1 MTKDSTVSDFIPSLI
16 AGTISGIIFV
26 VSAMALAAL
35 IFTGPLSSYLPQG
48 IGILLVGSI
57 IFALFSA
64 LTATYPLILSAPQ
77 DIPIAILAL
86 MAVSIGADINGQMVA
101 EEAFQ
106 FIFVAIGVTS
116 VLVGLFFWILG
127 RFRLGK
133 LVRFIPFPVVGGF
146 LAGTG
151 WLIVKFSFTM
161 MTDMDLTL
169 VNLEHFIESDILF
182 QWFPGLVFAVVM
194 LLAGR
199 RFSHYLL
206 TPGILTGSIILFYG
220 IMFAQGFTFGELEN
234 RGFLLGP
241 FPEGG
246 LFPGFPFQYVPD
258 FRWDLFL
265 VHLPAI
271 ATMMI
276 LSAISV
282 LFNYSG
288 LELIVKE
295 DFDLDKELRLTG
307 YSNILAGMAGTPAG
321 YLTLS
326 ETSLAYNIGSRSRL
340 PSIIVAVFCGIALLI
355 GAQALS
361 IFPKVVLGGLLL
373 NLGLEFLVEWL
384 VDTWK
389 RLHKSDYL
397 VIVLILIVIGTVGF
411 LEGIV
416 IGLLMSIALF
426 VINYSKVEV
435 VKYELTGKTFNSNV
449 ERSEY
454 LRKILDDNGDQI
466 FILPL
471 QGFIFFGTANKLLQ
485 RVLYRIESDTS
496 NSMKYLLSDFRQ
508 VTGMDSSAVNSFNK
522 LKIMAENHKFQVLLC
537 GLNQDI
543 NEQLLIEGLIPDDSN
558 LIQIFVDLDH
568 GLEWCE
574 EQIIQTVLKDSN
586 AVDGIR
592 DNSVFR
598 IMLNDISEYL
608 EEQDVLADTV
618 IIEQGKNPG
627 GIYFLESGHIT
638 VKLDSGQG
646 KQIRLKTLGPGTVVG
661 EVSLYLG
668 SKASASVVTNVDCR
682 INYLSKEN
690 FKKMNLEAPEKIT
703 KLHTYVVKLLS
714 DRLAES
720 NATIRALL
728 R

>member
-35 IFTGPLSSYLPQG
+35 IFTGPLSPYLPQG

-116 VLVGLFFWILG
+116 VLVGLIYWILG

-169 VNLEHFIESDILF
+169 VNLEHFIESHILF

-220 IMFAQGFTFGELEN
+220 IMFTQGFTFGELEN
-234 RGFLLGP
+234 KGFLLGP

-288 LELIVKE
+288 LELNVKE

-307 YSNILAGMAGTPAG
+307 YSNILAGIAGTPAG

-340 PSIIVAVFCGIALLI
+340 PSLIVAIFCGIALLV
-355 GAQALS
+355 GAQILS
-361 IFPKVVLGGLLL
+361 IFPKVILGGLLL

-485 RVLYRIESDTS
+485 RVLDRIENDTR

-537 GLNQDI
+537 GLDQDI

-558 LIQIFVDLDH
+558 LIQTFVDLDH

-574 EQIIQTVLKDSN
+574 EKIIQTVLKDSG
-586 AVDGIR
+586 DLDSLR
-592 DNSVFR
+592 DNSQFR
-598 IMLNDISEYL
+598 NMLSDISEYL
-608 EEQDVLADTV
+608 EEQDVPADMV
-618 IIEQGKNPG
+618 IIEQGEKAG
-627 GIYFLESGHIT
+627 GIYFLESGHFT
-638 VKLDSGQG
+638 VRLDSGKG
-646 KQIRLKTLGPGTVVG
+646 EQIRLKTLGPGTVVG

-668 SKASASVVTNVDCR
+668 SKASASVVTDVDCR
-682 INYLSKEN
+682 IYYLSKEN
-690 FKKMNLEAPEKIT
+690 FKKLQLKAPEKT
-703 KLHTYVVKLLS
+703 TMLHSYVVKLLS

-720 NATIRALL
+720 NATIQALL

>member
-86 MAVSIGADINGQMVA
+86 MAVSIGAGINGQMVA

-169 VNLEHFIESDILF
+169 VNLEHFIESDIFF

-220 IMFAQGFTFGELEN
+220 IMFAQGCTFGELEN

-307 YSNILAGMAGTPAG
+307 YSNILAGIAGTPAG
-321 YLTLS
+321 YLTLN
-326 ETSLAYNIGSRSRL
+326 ETSLAYNLGSRSRL

-361 IFPKVVLGGLLL
+361 IFPKVILGGLLL

-485 RVLYRIESDTS
+485 RVRDRIESDTS

-522 LKIMAENHKFQVLLC
+522 LKIMAENHQFEILLC
-537 GLNQDI
+537 GLDQDI
-543 NEQLLIEGLIPDDSN
+543 NEQLKIEGLIPDDSN
-558 LIQIFVDLDH
+558 IIQTFVDLDH

-574 EQIIQTVLKDSN
+574 EQIIQTVLKDSG
-586 AVDGIR
+586 DLDRLR
-592 DNSVFR
+592 DNSQFR
-598 IMLNDISEYL
+598 NMLSDISEYL
-608 EEQDVLADTV
+608 EEQDVSEDMV
-618 IIEQGKNPG
+618 IIEQGKKAG
-627 GIYFLESGHIT
+627 GIYFLESGHFT
-638 VKLDSGQG
+638 VRLDSGKG
-646 KQIRLKTLGPGTVVG
+646 EQIRLKTLGPGTVVG

-668 SKASASVVTNVDCR
+668 SEASASVVTDVDCR
-682 INYLSKEN
+682 IYYLSKEN
-690 FKKMNLEAPEKIT
+690 FKKLQLEAPEKT
-703 KLHTYVVKLLS
+703 TMLHSYVVKLLS

-720 NATIRALL
+720 NATIQALL

>member
-35 IFTGPLSSYLPQG
+35 IFTGPLSPYLPQG

-220 IMFAQGFTFGELEN
+220 IMFTQGFTFGELEN

-307 YSNILAGMAGTPAG
+307 YSNILAGIAGTPAG

-340 PSIIVAVFCGIALLI
+340 PSLIVAIFCGIALLV
-355 GAQALS
+355 GAQILS
-361 IFPKVVLGGLLL
+361 IFPKVILGGLLL

-485 RVLYRIESDTS
+485 RVLDRIENDTR

-537 GLNQDI
+537 GLDQDI

-558 LIQIFVDLDH
+558 LIQTFVDLDH

-574 EQIIQTVLKDSN
+574 EKIIQTVLKDSG
-586 AVDGIR
+586 DLDSLR
-592 DNSVFR
+592 DNSQFR
-598 IMLNDISEYL
+598 NMLSDISEYL
-608 EEQDVLADTV
+608 EEQDVPADMV
-618 IIEQGKNPG
+618 IIEQGKKAG
-627 GIYFLESGHIT
+627 GIYFLESGHFT
-638 VKLDSGQG
+638 VRLDSGKG
-646 KQIRLKTLGPGTVVG
+646 EQIRLKTLGPGTVVG

-668 SKASASVVTNVDCR
+668 SKASASVVTDVDCR
-682 INYLSKEN
+682 IYYLSKEN
-690 FKKMNLEAPEKIT
+690 FKKLQLKAPEKT
-703 KLHTYVVKLLS
+703 TMLHSYVVKLLS

-720 NATIRALL
+720 NATIQALL

>member
-86 MAVSIGADINGQMVA
+86 MAVSIGAGINGQMVA

-246 LFPGFPFQYVPD
+246 LFPGFPFEYVPD

-307 YSNILAGMAGTPAG
+307 YSNILAGIAGAPAG
-321 YLTLS
+321 YLTLN

-340 PSIIVAVFCGIALLI
+340 PSIIVAVFCGITLLI

-361 IFPKVVLGGLLL
+361 IFPKVILGGLLL

-485 RVLYRIESDTS
+485 RVLDRIESDTS

-522 LKIMAENHKFQVLLC
+522 LKIMAENHQFHILLC
-537 GLNQDI
+537 GLDQDI
-543 NEQLLIEGLIPDDSN
+543 NEQLLIEGIIPDDSN
-558 LIQIFVDLDH
+558 IIQTFVDLDH

-574 EQIIQTVLKDSN
+574 EQIIQTVLKDSG
-586 AVDGIR
+586 DLDRLR
-592 DNSVFR
+592 DNSQFR
-598 IMLNDISEYL
+598 NMLSDISEYL
-608 EEQDVLADTV
+608 EEQDVPADMV
-618 IIEQGKNPG
+618 IIEQGKKAG
-627 GIYFLESGHIT
+627 GIYFLESGHFT
-638 VKLDSGQG
+638 VRLDSGKG
-646 KQIRLKTLGPGTVVG
+646 EQIRLKTLGPGTVVG

-668 SKASASVVTNVDCR
+668 SEASASVVTDVDCR
-682 INYLSKEN
+682 IYYLSKEN
-690 FKKMNLEAPEKIT
+690 FKKLQLEAPEKIT
-703 KLHTYVVKLLS
+703 ILHSFVVKLLS

-720 NATIRALL
+720 NATIQALL

>member
-86 MAVSIGADINGQMVA
+86 MAVSIGAGINGQMVA

-161 MTDMDLTL
+161 MTDIDLTL
-169 VNLEHFIESDILF
+169 VNLEHFIESDIFF

-246 LFPGFPFQYVPD
+246 LFPGFPFEYVPD

-307 YSNILAGMAGTPAG
+307 YSNILAGIAGAPAG
-321 YLTLS
+321 YLTLN

-340 PSIIVAVFCGIALLI
+340 PSIIVAVFCGITLLI

-361 IFPKVVLGGLLL
+361 IFPKVILGGLLL

-485 RVLYRIESDTS
+485 RVLDRIESDTS

-522 LKIMAENHKFQVLLC
+522 LKIMAENHQFHILLC
-537 GLNQDI
+537 GLDQDI
-543 NEQLLIEGLIPDDSN
+543 NEQLLIEGIIPDDSN
-558 LIQIFVDLDH
+558 IIQTFVDLDH

-574 EQIIQTVLKDSN
+574 EQIIQTVLKDSG
-586 AVDGIR
+586 DLDRLR
-592 DNSVFR
+592 DNSQFR
-598 IMLNDISEYL
+598 NMLSDISEYL
-608 EEQDVLADTV
+608 EEQDVSEDMV
-618 IIEQGKNPG
+618 IIEQGKKAG
-627 GIYFLESGHIT
+627 GIYFLESGHFT
-638 VKLDSGQG
+638 VRLDSGKG
-646 KQIRLKTLGPGTVVG
+646 EQIRLKTLGPGTVVG

-668 SKASASVVTNVDCR
+668 SEASASVVTDVDCR
-682 INYLSKEN
+682 IYYLSKEN
-690 FKKMNLEAPEKIT
+690 FKKMQLEAPEKT
-703 KLHTYVVKLLS
+703 TMLHSYVVKLLS

-720 NATIRALL
+720 NATIQALL

>member
-26 VSAMALAAL
+26 VSAVALAAL

-86 MAVSIGADINGQMVA
+86 MAVSIGAGINGQMVA

-161 MTDMDLTL
+161 MTDIDLTL

-220 IMFAQGFTFGELEN
+220 LMFSQGFTFGELEN

-246 LFPGFPFQYVPD
+246 LFPGFPFEYVPD

-307 YSNILAGMAGTPAG
+307 YSNILVGIAGAPAG
-321 YLTLS
+321 YLTLN
-326 ETSLAYNIGSRSRL
+326 ETSLAYNLGSRSRL

-361 IFPKVVLGGLLL
+361 IFPKVILGGLLL

-416 IGLLMSIALF
+416 IGLLMSIVLF

-485 RVLYRIESDTS
+485 RVLDRIESDTR

-522 LKIMAENHKFQVLLC
+522 LKIMAENHQFHILLC
-537 GLNQDI
+537 GLDQDI

-558 LIQIFVDLDH
+558 IIQTFVDLDH

-574 EQIIQTVLKDSN
+574 EQIIQTVLKDSG
-586 AVDGIR
+586 DLDRLR
-592 DNSVFR
+592 DNSQFR
-598 IMLNDISEYL
+598 NMLSDISEYL
-608 EEQDVLADTV
+608 EEQDVSEDMV
-618 IIEQGKNPG
+618 IIEQGKKAG
-627 GIYFLESGHIT
+627 GIYFLESGHFT
-638 VKLDSGQG
+638 VRLDSGKG
-646 KQIRLKTLGPGTVVG
+646 EQIRLKTLGPGTVVG

-668 SKASASVVTNVDCR
+668 SEASASVVTDVDCR
-682 INYLSKEN
+682 IYYLSKEN
-690 FKKMNLEAPEKIT
+690 FKKMQLEAPEKT
-703 KLHTYVVKLLS
+703 TMLHSYVVKLLS

-720 NATIRALL
+720 NATIQALL

>member
-86 MAVSIGADINGQMVA
+86 MAVSIGAGINGQMVA

-127 RFRLGK
+127 HFRLGK

-161 MTDMDLTL
+161 MTDIDLTL
-169 VNLEHFIESDILF
+169 VNLEHFIESDIFF

-246 LFPGFPFQYVPD
+246 LFPGFPFEYVPD

-307 YSNILAGMAGTPAG
+307 YSNILVGIAGAPAG
-321 YLTLS
+321 YLTLN
-326 ETSLAYNIGSRSRL
+326 ETSLAYNLGSRSRL
-340 PSIIVAVFCGIALLI
+340 PSIIVAVFCGITLLI

-361 IFPKVVLGGLLL
+361 IFPKVILGGLLL

-485 RVLYRIESDTS
+485 RVLDRIESDTS

-522 LKIMAENHKFQVLLC
+522 LKIMAENHQFHILLC
-537 GLNQDI
+537 GLDQDI

-558 LIQIFVDLDH
+558 TIQTFVDLDH

-574 EQIIQTVLKDSN
+574 EQIIQTVLKDSG
-586 AVDGIR
+586 DLDRLR
-592 DNSVFR
+592 DNSQFR
-598 IMLNDISEYL
+598 NMLSDISEYL
-608 EEQDVLADTV
+608 EEQDVPADMV
-618 IIEQGKNPG
+618 IIEQGKKAG
-627 GIYFLESGHIT
+627 GIYFLESGHFT
-638 VKLDSGQG
+638 VRLDSGKG
-646 KQIRLKTLGPGTVVG
+646 EQIRLKTLGPGTVVG

-668 SKASASVVTNVDCR
+668 SEASASVVTDVDCR
-682 INYLSKEN
+682 IYYLSKEN
-690 FKKMNLEAPEKIT
+690 FKKLQLEAPEKT
-703 KLHTYVVKLLS
+703 TMLHSYVVKLLS

-720 NATIRALL
+720 NATIQAFMR
-728 R
+728 

>member
-35 IFTGPLSSYLPQG
+35 IFTGPLSPYLPQG

-169 VNLEHFIESDILF
+169 VNLEHFIESHILF

-220 IMFAQGFTFGELEN
+220 IMFTQGFTFGELEN

-307 YSNILAGMAGTPAG
+307 YSNILAGIAGTPAG

-340 PSIIVAVFCGIALLI
+340 PSLIVAIFCGIALLV
-355 GAQALS
+355 GAQILS
-361 IFPKVVLGGLLL
+361 IFPKVILGGLLL

-485 RVLYRIESDTS
+485 RVLDRIENDTR

-537 GLNQDI
+537 GLDQDI

-558 LIQIFVDLDH
+558 LIQTFVDLDH

-574 EQIIQTVLKDSN
+574 EKIIQTVLKDSG
-586 AVDGIR
+586 DLDSLR
-592 DNSVFR
+592 DNSQFR
-598 IMLNDISEYL
+598 NMLSDISEYL
-608 EEQDVLADTV
+608 EEQDVPADMV
-618 IIEQGKNPG
+618 IIEQGKKAG
-627 GIYFLESGHIT
+627 GIYFLESGHFT
-638 VKLDSGQG
+638 VRLDSDKGE
-646 KQIRLKTLGPGTVVG
+646 QIRLKTLGPGTVVG

-668 SKASASVVTNVDCR
+668 SKASASVVTDVDCR
-682 INYLSKEN
+682 IYYLSKKN
-690 FKKMNLEAPEKIT
+690 FKKLQLKAPEKT
-703 KLHTYVVKLLS
+703 TMLHSYVVKLLS

-720 NATIRALL
+720 NATIQALL

>member
-35 IFTGPLSSYLPQG
+35 IFTGPLSPYLPQG

-86 MAVSIGADINGQMVA
+86 MAVSIGSNINGQMVA

-161 MTDMDLTL
+161 MTDMDVTL
-169 VNLEHFIESDILF
+169 VNLEHFIESHILF

-206 TPGILTGSIILFYG
+206 TPGILAGSIILFYG
-220 IMFAQGFTFGELEN
+220 IMFVQGFTFGELEN

-246 LFPGFPFQYVPD
+246 LFPGFPFKYVPD

-307 YSNILAGMAGTPAG
+307 YSNILAGIAGTPAG

-361 IFPKVVLGGLLL
+361 VFPKVILGGLLL

-485 RVLYRIESDTS
+485 RVLDHIENNTR

-537 GLNQDI
+537 GLDQDI

-558 LIQIFVDLDH
+558 LIQTFVDLDH

-574 EQIIQTVLKDSN
+574 EQIIQTVLKDSG
-586 AVDGIR
+586 DLDSLR
-592 DNSVFR
+592 DNSQFR
-598 IMLNDISEYL
+598 NMLSDISEYL
-608 EEQDVLADTV
+608 EEQDIPADMV
-618 IIEQGKNPG
+618 IIEQGKKAG
-627 GIYFLESGHIT
+627 GIYFLESGHFT
-638 VKLDSGQG
+638 VRLDSGKG
-646 KQIRLKTLGPGTVVG
+646 EQIRLKTLGPGTVVG

-668 SKASASVVTNVDCR
+668 SKASASVVTDVDCR
-682 INYLSKEN
+682 IYYLSKEN
-690 FKKMNLEAPEKIT
+690 FKKLQLKAPEKT
-703 KLHTYVVKLLS
+703 TMLHSYVVKLLS

-720 NATIRALL
+720 NATIQALL

>member
-86 MAVSIGADINGQMVA
+86 MAVSIGAGINGQMVA

-169 VNLEHFIESDILF
+169 VNLEHFIESDIFF
-182 QWFPGLVFAVVM
+182 QWFPGLVFAMVM

-246 LFPGFPFQYVPD
+246 LFPGFPFEYVPD

-288 LELIVKE
+288 LELIIKE

-307 YSNILAGMAGTPAG
+307 YSNILAGIAGTPAG

-340 PSIIVAVFCGIALLI
+340 PSIIVAIFCGIALLI

-361 IFPKVVLGGLLL
+361 IFPKVILGGLLL

-416 IGLLMSIALF
+416 IGLLMSIVLF

-485 RVLYRIESDTS
+485 RVLDRIESDTS

-522 LKIMAENHKFQVLLC
+522 LKIMAENHQFKILLC
-537 GLNQDI
+537 GLNEDI
-543 NEQLLIEGLIPDDSN
+543 NEQLKIEGLIPDDSN
-558 LIQIFVDLDH
+558 IIQTFVDLDH

-574 EQIIQTVLKDSN
+574 EQIIQTVLKDLGTF
-586 AVDGIR
+586 DRLR
-592 DNSVFR
+592 DNSLFR
-598 IMLNDISEYL
+598 IMLSDISEYL
-608 EEQDVLADTV
+608 EEQDILANTV

-638 VKLDSGQG
+638 VQLDSGQG

-661 EVSLYLG
+661 EVSLYLE
-668 SKASASVVTNVDCR
+668 SEASASVVTNVDCR

-690 FKKMNLEAPEKIT
+690 FKRMSMEAPGKTT

-714 DRLAES
+714 DRLAGS
-720 NATIRALL
+720 NATIQALM